1 MNLGNFRTQSS
12 VEFIFDIVPLT
23 VN

>member
-1 MNLGNFRTQSS
+1 LGNFRAQSA